1 MTLCTAKR
9 SVSSMFIVKAFE
21 QQFQSVCEQYFLIH
35 RANCTREENNNGV
48 ISRYRS
54 GSSSGSGSGSGCG
67 SGSGS
72 GGGSGDGSGD
82 GGGSGN
88 SGGSGG
94 GSGSGSGGG
103 T

>member
-1 MTLCTAKR
+1 MN
-9 SVSSMFIVKAFE
+9 SSFNLSASSI
-21 QQFQSVCEQYFLIH
+21 FLVH

-54 GSSSGSGSGSGCG
+54 GSSSGSGSGSG
-67 SGSGS
+67 
-72 GGGSGDGSGD
+72 GGSGDGSGN

-94 GSGSGSGGG
+94 GGSGSGGG

>member
-1 MTLCTAKR
+1 MN
-9 SVSSMFIVKAFE
+9 SSFNLSASSI
-21 QQFQSVCEQYFLIH
+21 FLVH
-35 RANCTREENNNGV
+35 RANCTREENNNGF

-54 GSSSGSGSGSGCG
+54 GSGSGIGGGSGSGSGSG
-67 SGSGS
+67 
-72 GGGSGDGSGD
+72 DGSGN

-94 GSGSGSGGG
+94 GGGSGSGGG